1 MLGSHDKMANYS
13 IDKSLN
19 NISSNND
26 DGKIKNFFMTP
37 GINNDSR
44 KMNNDDIFTANIN
57 NK

>member
-1 MLGSHDKMANYS
+1 MANYS

-44 KMNNDDIFTANIN
+44 KMNNDDIFTTNKNN